1 MDQRP
6 QLFRQ
11 ELSRRPRLGEL
22 LPLLL
27 TLAGAVALL
36 ALIVAIIV
44 WANSVTIPQL
54 F

>member
-11 ELSRRPRLGEL
+11 QLRRRPSLGEL

-27 TLAGAVALL
+27 ALTGAGALL

-44 WANSVTIPQL
+44 WANSVTVPL
-54 F
+54 GF